1 MLCKFKQLL
10 RKLEEFYIEELILKE
25 STTDVNLNKSAE
37 FYARWKEMA
46 TKSQIDDLNEYVYE
60 ADCFFGPNI
69 SDSSC
74 LSATKINGNNDE
86 LPYNNNINSKS
97 TPSFVCM
104 NEETTTTTIRI
115 SKSETKD
122 MQQSCTKIDTQ
133 IDEQQNQQQ
142 PIGLNV
148 LGEPIEFIK

>member
-1 MLCKFKQLL
+1 
-10 RKLEEFYIEELILKE
+10 LEEFYIEELILKE

-46 TKSQIDDLNEYVYE
+46 NKSQINNLNEYVYE
-60 ADCFFGPNI
+60 AGCFFGPNI
-69 SDSSC
+69 PDSSY

-86 LPYNNNINSKS
+86 LSNNNNNNNNNINSKS

-104 NEETTTTTIRI
+104 NEKTTTTTIRI

-122 MQQSCTKIDTQ
+122 MQQSFTKIDTQ
-133 IDEQQNQQQ
+133 IDEQQHQQQ
-142 PIGLNV
+142 SIGFNV